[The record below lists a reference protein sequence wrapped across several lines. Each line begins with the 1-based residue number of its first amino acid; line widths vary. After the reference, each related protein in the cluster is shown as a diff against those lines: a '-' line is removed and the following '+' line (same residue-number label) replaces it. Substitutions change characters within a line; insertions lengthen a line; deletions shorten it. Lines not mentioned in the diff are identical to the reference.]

1 MPQLTLEER
10 IDRLESIEAIKRLKA
25 TYCMYCDAN
34 YDPDGICSL
43 FTEDGV
49 WDGGP
54 SFGRYQGHEQ
64 IRKFFESISGTIVF
78 AAHLVLN
85 PIITV
90 DGSRAR
96 GRWWLH
102 TPCTVINDAGGPLAA
117 FRVR

>member
-1 MPQLTLEER
+1 
-10 IDRLESIEAIKRLKA
+10 
-25 TYCMYCDAN
+25 
-34 YDPDGICSL
+34 L

-64 IRKFFESISGTIVF
+64 IRKFFESIFGTIVF

-96 GRWWLH
+96 GRWCI
-102 TPCTVINDAGGPLAA
+102 TCRIFRIGRRRRSRIATDDET
-117 FRVR
+117 RVRSKQCGYFPGVAPARSIALRDPLYWPT

>member
-54 SFGRYQGHEQ
+54 SFGRYQGREQ